1 MAELSI
7 KINLDNDFV
16 DTFNW
21 LIATFGQELAELNG
35 FGEKQLN
42 YTGFIDNFVDKSTV
56 ADVSIDGN
64 ANVGSK
70 DIVTL
75 ENEMSKPHSKL
86 LAFNKIYY
94 EIKKKYNKSQ
104 ADFWLYNEWVGVYYM
119 HDAYS
124 ASQKSY
130 CWAADL
136 TPIAEKGLFFVNN
149 FNAEAPK
156 HLTTFTDFC
165 VEFVSYQ
172 SNRSSGAVGLPNFL
186 VWSYYFWKHDVA
198 NGYYLVSPEYY
209 RDQEFQRVIY
219 KLNQPYVRSGIQSA
233 FTNFNVFDHPY
244 AEALFGSMEYPDG
257 SLFIDD
263 VDGFIEYQK
272 AFMEVV
278 SKIRSDNMM
287 TFPVLS
293 YSLLYQNGDF
303 VDEEFARWCSDHNM
317 LWADSNFYVSDTVDS
332 LSSCCFSGDQEIL
345 WRSSGKG
352 VQRCTFEEFADL
364 SYGDNKRNFTVFH
377 NGSWVKGKLV
387 RLPAAGH
394 QMYKIVT
401 ANNKE
406 VVVTENHLFPTLFG
420 DKRADDI
427 STDDYIMFSTGILNP
442 VGHNE
447 DTYERGVLIGMYLG
461 DGSFDSNVVQL
472 SINEE
477 KYKSGFEFITKA
489 VESIDPDAKITLG
502 TPQHNCWPLRISSK
516 KVKTYIRD
524 YVSGNYAYEKRLKCN
539 SIDSTVDFRTG
550 VLDGYYLTDGGNSN
564 RIYTTSKGLADDIE
578 MLCTTLGKAT
588 TITVSDRTDE
598 PVIVRGERYKRNYPL
613 YCIRFY
619 GNTNKRDFVD
629 VYKIRNNSIYFKVKS
644 IESVDYSDDY
654 VYCFEM
660 KNQDEP
666 YFTLPNGMI
675 THNCRLRNDIKDLGY
690 FNSIG
695 GTALEVGSVKVSTVN
710 LARIAYNS
718 DVSDD
723 PDVFTKNVYFFV
735 KKNLIALDA
744 QRHIIQRNIEK
755 GLLPNYDFGLVNIDN
770 QYSTVGIIGIYEA
783 IQHFGGITHDEFG
796 YTYYTEEGLQ
806 LAESVFKSIH
816 QAIDDFKKD
825 NDIQYKINVEQ
836 IPGERAAAVLM
847 QKDQIFFPDET
858 YKLPLY
864 GNQFMPLGVKATIQ
878 ERIRVANRL
887 DKACNGGSILHV
899 NLESPMTDP
908 EEAWKLL
915 NTIAAGGVTYFAFC
929 TRISACENNHGFY
942 GDVCP
947 ICGNPKVT
955 TYQRVVGF
963 LTPVKTY
970 SKERTE
976 EFKLRQWATGSEVGS
991 VCE

>member
-1 MAELSI
+1 MADFDI
-7 KINLDNDFV
+7 KIKLDDDFV
-16 DTFNW
+16 DYFNF
-21 LIATFGQELAELNG
+21 LVKTYGEKLAELNG

-42 YTGFIDNFVDKSTV
+42 YTDFIDNFVDKSTV
-56 ADVSIDGN
+56 ADASIDGN

-86 LAFNKIYY
+86 LAFNKIFY
-94 EIKKKYNKSQ
+94 EIKKARGVEEAKN
-104 ADFWLYNEWVGVYYM
+104 WLHSEWVGYYYM

-124 ASQKSY
+124 SSQKPYCLSGETEFITSQGVMKLKDACGQKVRVLNVNQGWENGIVKSFGESELYKLVLNYGGSNKTVFCTGNHKWFVYDKYMRSKNLILDTAELRSGDRIPLNASNDFHQVNLNSIGVAHGFFIGDGYKEGHRANFCGDKTALIPYFSPAVVSGNEIEYTIYGMPNFFNELPDLTESKSY
-130 CWAADL
+130 LYGWLAGFFAADGSMSRNGNCVLTSCNFEYINFARNVCAILGMPVYDIRKQERVSNLTEEAGTIFYLTLSKDCLTEKFFIRPTHKDNFIAWKKSHNNSDKKYWRVVSVEKTSRVETVYCVETECTGSFTLTGGVLTHNCWAADL

-156 HLTTFTDFC
+156 HLTTFTDFS

-244 AEALFGSMEYPDG
+244 AEALFGGMEYPDG

-278 SKIRSDNMM
+278 SKIRSENMM

-293 YSLLYQNGDF
+293 YSLLYKDGDF
-303 VDEEFARWCSDHNM
+303 VDEDFARWCSDHNM

-332 LSSCCFSGDQEIL
+332 LSSCC
-345 WRSSGKG
+345 
-352 VQRCTFEEFADL
+352 
-364 SYGDNKRNFTVFH
+364 
-377 NGSWVKGKLV
+377 
-387 RLPAAGH
+387 
-394 QMYKIVT
+394 
-401 ANNKE
+401 
-406 VVVTENHLFPTLFG
+406 
-420 DKRADDI
+420 
-427 STDDYIMFSTGILNP
+427 
-442 VGHNE
+442 
-447 DTYERGVLIGMYLG
+447 
-461 DGSFDSNVVQL
+461 
-472 SINEE
+472 
-477 KYKSGFEFITKA
+477 
-489 VESIDPDAKITLG
+489 
-502 TPQHNCWPLRISSK
+502 
-516 KVKTYIRD
+516 
-524 YVSGNYAYEKRLKCN
+524 
-539 SIDSTVDFRTG
+539 
-550 VLDGYYLTDGGNSN
+550 
-564 RIYTTSKGLADDIE
+564 
-578 MLCTTLGKAT
+578 
-588 TITVSDRTDE
+588 
-598 PVIVRGERYKRNYPL
+598 
-613 YCIRFY
+613 
-619 GNTNKRDFVD
+619 
-629 VYKIRNNSIYFKVKS
+629 
-644 IESVDYSDDY
+644 
-654 VYCFEM
+654 
-660 KNQDEP
+660 
-666 YFTLPNGMI
+666 
-675 THNCRLRNDIKDLGY
+675 RLRNDIKGLGY

-695 GTALEVGSVKVSTVN
+695 GSALEVGSVKVSTVN
-710 LARIAYNS
+710 LARIAYGS
-718 DVSDD
+718 SLDEFEKAIHD
-723 PDVFTKNVYFFV
+723 FVYGD
-735 KKNLIALDA
+735 LIALDA

-783 IQHFGGITHDEFG
+783 VQHFGGITHDEFG

-806 LAESVFKSIH
+806 LAEKIFKTVH
-816 QAIDDFKKD
+816 EAIEDFKKA
-825 NDIQYKINVEQ
+825 NNIKYKINVEQ

-847 QKDQIFFPDET
+847 QKDQIFFPDEA
-858 YKLPLY
+858 YELPLY

-878 ERIRVANRL
+878 ERVRVANRL

-899 NLESPMTDP
+899 NLESPMTDSD
-908 EEAWKLL
+908 EAWKLL
-915 NTIAAGGVTYFAFC
+915 NTIAEGGVTYFAFC
-929 TRISACENNHGFY
+929 TRISACDNNHGFY

-947 ICGNPKVT
+947 ICGKPKTT

-970 SKERTE
+970 SKERTA
-976 EFKLRQWATGSEVGS
+976 EFKMRQWASGSEVEN